1 MSVGRCGKWC
11 SRLGLRIALGAG
23 VAVVLALATQP
34 WWVAPLLGAHL
45 SKTAGRDVHF
55 DSVRIGLTGSFAPVV
70 VMHGVRIANAPWSDA
85 SRPLAALEELVF
97 QFAWR
102 RFEDRWVISHLMFR
116 DGEVFLARHAD
127 GRRNWRLRDPEDRG
141 LGHFWFQALEP
152 HRASLRFVH
161 DGIDL
166 DLRTSAS
173 DLLAEASTTGGVE
186 TLVNRIDFDG
196 SWRGAAFKGST
207 ATGPELTFFETER
220 WFPLRGHI
228 EVAGAR
234 LDAEG
239 RAADLF
245 RGLQIDAR
253 TIVSGTSLAALRP
266 LIGTLPVEPR
276 PFRAEGQLRSDAA
289 GHAFGNARA
298 RIGGTDLAGDIAWA
312 HRSERRWIAAH
323 LSSDATD
330 FDDLLWLA
338 GKGAATAGK
347 TARAVAPAA
356 SQAQARDAF
365 AGARELDAEL
375 AFEARRLRVAAVPA
389 LQSLKLKAKLDAGA
403 LAVSDLDLGW
413 AGGHST
419 GTVGL
424 DLRQHPAKAE
434 AQIETRG
441 VRVETLFA
449 TADEKRRITGVL
461 RGRMALKASGDD
473 APALRASA
481 GGTISVALAAG
492 TIPSLLDAQLG
503 LEGGK
508 LMRTFLSGNEALAL
522 PCAAAAVDV
531 SAGRAHVRSLVIDSA
546 NTRTTGAGTID
557 LRDAAIDVVLTPEPK
572 RPGLFELQKSIRLS
586 GHLPRPEKKLVDRVE
601 PLKVAECTTT
611 ATP

>member
-1 MSVGRCGKWC
+1 MSLGGWGKGC
-11 SRLGLRIALGAG
+11 SRFGLRLALGLG
-23 VAVVLALATQP
+23 VAALVALASQP
-34 WWVAPLLGAHL
+34 WWVAPLIGAHL
-45 SKTAGRDVHF
+45 SKTSGRDVHF
-55 DSVRIGLTGSFAPVV
+55 DSVRIGLTGSLAPVV

-85 SRPLAALEELVF
+85 SRPLAVLEELVF

-102 RFEDRWVISHLMFR
+102 RFEDRWVISRMMLR

-127 GRRNWRLRDPEDRG
+127 GRRSWRLRDPEDRG
-141 LGHFWFQALEP
+141 PGHFWFQALEP

-161 DGIDL
+161 DSIDL
-166 DLRTSAS
+166 DVRTSAS
-173 DLLAEASTTGGVE
+173 DLVAEASTTGGD

-196 SWRGAAFKGST
+196 SWRGTAFKGST
-207 ATGPELTFFETER
+207 ATGPELTFFETGR

-266 LIGTLPVEPR
+266 FMGNLPVDAR

-312 HRSERRWIAAH
+312 HRSERRWIVAH

-330 FDDLLWLA
+330 LVDLMWLA
-338 GKGAATAGK
+338 GKGASTAGK
-347 TARAVAPAA
+347 NARAVAPAA

-365 AGARELDAEL
+365 ASARELDADL

-419 GTVGL
+419 GTLGL

-481 GGTISVALAAG
+481 GGTISVALSAG

-508 LMRTFLSGNEALAL
+508 LVRTLLSGNEALAL

-531 SAGRAHVRSLVIDSA
+531 SAGRAHIRSLVIDSA
-546 NTRTTGAGTID
+546 NTRTTGTGTID
-557 LRDAAIDVVLTPEPK
+557 LRDAAIDLVLTPEPK

-586 GHLPRPEKKLVDRVE
+586 GHLSKPEKKLVDRVE
-601 PLKVAECTTT
+601 PLKVADCATT
-611 ATP
+611 ARP